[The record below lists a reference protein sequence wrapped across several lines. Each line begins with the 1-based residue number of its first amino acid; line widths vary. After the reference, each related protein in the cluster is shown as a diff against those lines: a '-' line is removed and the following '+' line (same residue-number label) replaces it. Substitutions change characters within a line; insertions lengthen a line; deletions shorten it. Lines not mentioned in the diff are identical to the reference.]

1 MRYAVLFFFFF
12 FFSLDFPNGAS
23 SGEARHVGSDGR
35 FHRISM
41 IGSSVGQWPT
51 AAPRSAV
58 AVAATRAPI
67 SVQQP
72 NGRQI
77 KRQNMELMGWGWR
90 GNDDQKKKGKET
102 NRNPS
107 GRVEIDIDE
116 PFEARLPFEDLPT
129 AQHIERSM
137 DVDSVDGVWTFRPS
151 HALEL
156 IGRSRKCNRDEKERP
171 IRCDPEK
178 KTQKKTR

>member
-90 GNDDQKKKGKET
+90 GNDDQKKKKKKK
-102 NRNPS
+102 RI
-107 GRVEIDIDE
+107 EIRADE
-116 PFEARLPFEDLPT
+116 WKSTSMNLSRLGFHLKIYRPRST
-129 AQHIERSM
+129 SNVRWTWTRSM
-137 DVDSVDGVWTFRPS
+137 AF
-151 HALEL
+151 
-156 IGRSRKCNRDEKERP
+156 GRLGRATHSN
-171 IRCDPEK
+171 
-178 KTQKKTR
+178 